1 MEQDK
6 STKKNKERKIREI
19 EQTKKKMKAFCF
31 RLVKTLTEIT

>member
-19 EQTKKKMKAFCF
+19 EKKKKVFCF